1 MVKIIAID
9 GPSASGKTEIAKKL
23 SRDLNAPL
31 LISGK
36 LYRMVALEVINKK
49 INLKNKKKILECAA
63 NINEDSLNSKNLYSP
78 EVDNIS
84 SQISSIGDL
93 RSELLEYQ
101 RNFAKKYSKSKKY
114 VIIEGRDI
122 GTIIFPNADYKIFM
136 WASSYIRAQR
146 RVAQIAKT
154 KKKPNITQIHKSI
167 KARDIRDMTRKTAPL
182 IPAADSYLICTDFSD
197 KEVTFNAIIKIIKN
211 KK

>member
-101 RNFAKKYSKSKKY
+101 RNFPKKL
-114 VIIEGRDI
+114 II
-122 GTIIFPNADYKIFM
+122 T
-136 WASSYIRAQR
+136 YI
-146 RVAQIAKT
+146 
-154 KKKPNITQIHKSI
+154 
-167 KARDIRDMTRKTAPL
+167 
-182 IPAADSYLICTDFSD
+182 
-197 KEVTFNAIIKIIKN
+197 
-211 KK
+211 